1 MSGVTL
7 TGLDDVLRRMKAIT
21 QEGKNKAFKRAAS
34 AGAGVIKKAAVANA
48 KGQDDPTT
56 PENIAKNIVVRFDS
70 RSFRRTGGDIVGYRV
85 GILGGAQSP
94 PKRKRARR
102 GSSPTLAELGE
113 VKGKG
118 KANPGGDTFYWRFLE
133 FGTKKMGAHPFMLQA
148 LESNQQQATDK
159 FIDSLNR
166 WLDKQGVDK

>member
-48 KGQDDPTT
+48 KGQDDSAT
-56 PENIAKNIVVRFDS
+56 PENIAKNIVIRFDS
-70 RSFRRTGGDIVGYRV
+70 RSFRRTGGDIVSYRV
-85 GILGGAQSP
+85 GILGGAKSP

-102 GSSPTLAELGE
+102 GSDPTLAELGE
-113 VKGKG
+113 VAGKG

-133 FGTKKMGAHPFMLQA
+133 FGTKKMGKHPFMAQA
-148 LESNQQQATDK
+148 LESNQQAATDE
-159 FIDSLNR
+159 FIASLNR
-166 WLDKQGVDK
+166 WLDKQGVEK

>member
-7 TGLDDVLRRMKAIT
+7 TGLDDVLRRMREIT
-21 QEGKNKAFKRAAS
+21 QDGKNKAFKRAAS

-48 KGQDDPTT
+48 KKLDDQTT
-56 PENIAKNIVVRFDS
+56 PENIVKNIVIRFNS
-70 RSFRRTGGDIVGYRV
+70 REFRRTDGDIVSYRV
-85 GILGGAQSP
+85 GVLGGAKSP

-102 GSSPTLAELGE
+102 GSGPTLAELGE
-113 VKGKG
+113 VAGKG

-133 FGTKKMGAHPFMLQA
+133 FGTKKMSAHPFMLQA

-166 WLDKQGVDK
+166 WLDKRGVAK